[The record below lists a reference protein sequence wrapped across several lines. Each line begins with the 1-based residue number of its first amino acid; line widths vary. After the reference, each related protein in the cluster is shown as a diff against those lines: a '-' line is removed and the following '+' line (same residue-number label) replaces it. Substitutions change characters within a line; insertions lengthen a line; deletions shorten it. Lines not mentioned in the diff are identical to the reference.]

1 MMRKVLQEEDFI
13 EEPVDEAASTAQQY
27 VDQTVPEYLSGERDE
42 VQEVKQIAKSETLRI
57 RVWRYIVGFTILGAG
72 ALVSLGTYFYLD
84 RQLKDETEDKF
95 YVFANTI
102 EDVSRM
108 HFQSMVDSIH
118 DLSLTITAQ
127 AERNNWT
134 FPFVT
139 VDNWE
144 VHAQKARQRGFLEVI
159 QYLPWIEGQSELD
172 AFSVYVAE
180 NFGWQESA
188 IETFKWFHPELKSL
202 DFPVN
207 KNPFVIQTGS
217 LQVDG
222 NVQEKQYTI
231 AKGDGPFVPLYQRSP
246 PLQLETTMIDIYS
259 YDNGVFPSVA
269 AEKVLLMGSMDVALG
284 KGTDVVVSSDMHKAM
299 HSRMHA
305 PHSSAESTTDPSIQA
320 HTIVY
325 EPVFTELGDDT
336 SKVGGFLTA
345 LFGFDFLLVELLPES
360 IRGFYLV
367 VENSCGDSYTYMLDG
382 NHTYFVGKGDL
393 SDTGY
398 HYLKREIV
406 FDHFYSDPE
415 RVKAL
420 PNYCVYKYTITSSS
434 LYEDDNESS
443 LPIMYTFVVATI
455 FVLMALAFFIYD
467 MYVEKRNDKMVDTAA
482 KSNALVSSIFPS
494 TVRDRLLAESTDKER
509 PTQNMSLQLT
519 KTHLKSFLSG
529 DSGYRDDEDDVILK
543 SRPIADL
550 FTETTI
556 MFGDISGFTA
566 WSSVREPSQVFT
578 LLETVYRAFDQA
590 ASRRG
595 VFKVETVGDCYVAVC
610 GLPDPRSDHAV
621 VMARFARD
629 CLQRMTDLSRKLEVL
644 LGPDTGDLGMR
655 IGLHSGPVTAGVLRG
670 ERSRF
675 QLFGDTMN
683 TASRMESTGEV
694 NRIQVSE
701 ETAKLL
707 IAAGKQHWVCARERG
722 VAAKGKGIL
731 STYWLT
737 SNQSENAPAESAPE
751 SAPENSP
758 LPQIPKPENQLNA
771 KTTRLIGWNVEVLL
785 GLLKRIVKKWT
796 SGAPRDTPN
805 TDQLEYEAKYKIEMS
820 TGHAT
825 ILDEVEEVIRLP
837 LDQSEADHS
846 MSEHSATHVQE
857 DAPVEIGEVTLA
869 ELTQFVSCIA
879 SMYNENPFHNFEHAS
894 HVTMSV
900 VKLLS
905 RIVAPSEV
913 DYEKSATG
921 SKTLHDHTYGITS
934 DPLTQFACV
943 LSALIHDV
951 DHPGVPNAQL
961 VKEDSALAATYK
973 GKSVAEQ
980 NSVQLS
986 WQLLMSDQF
995 ANLRRSIYSSE
1006 SELQR
1011 FRQLIVNSVMATDIV
1026 DKELKALRNAR
1037 WEKAFNGDNS
1047 ALPESE
1053 RKHENVNRKATI
1065 VIEHLIQASDV
1076 AHTMQH
1082 WHIYRKW
1089 NERFFMECYQAFKAG
1104 RAGEDPSKN
1113 WYKGEIGFFDYYII
1127 PLAKK
1132 LKECGVFGVSS
1143 DEYLN
1148 YAMKNRKEW
1157 EERGLEIVAELLEK
1171 VKAAEVSDNGGE
1183 GGKSAE
1189 PINND
1194 LQSTRT

>member
-13 EEPVDEAASTAQQY
+13 EEPVDEAASTAEQY
-27 VDQTVPEYLSGERDE
+27 VDQTVPADLSGERDE
-42 VQEVKQIAKSETLRI
+42 VQEVKQIAKSETFRI

-320 HTIVY
+320 HTMVY

-382 NHTYFVGKGDL
+382 NH
-393 SDTGY
+393 
-398 HYLKREIV
+398 
-406 FDHFYSDPE
+406 
-415 RVKAL
+415 
-420 PNYCVYKYTITSSS
+420 
-434 LYEDDNESS
+434 
-443 LPIMYTFVVATI
+443 
-455 FVLMALAFFIYD
+455 
-467 MYVEKRNDKMVDTAA
+467 
-482 KSNALVSSIFPS
+482 
-494 TVRDRLLAESTDKER
+494 
-509 PTQNMSLQLT
+509 
-519 KTHLKSFLSG
+519 
-529 DSGYRDDEDDVILK
+529 
-543 SRPIADL
+543 
-550 FTETTI
+550 
-556 MFGDISGFTA
+556 
-566 WSSVREPSQVFT
+566 
-578 LLETVYRAFDQA
+578 
-590 ASRRG
+590 
-595 VFKVETVGDCYVAVC
+595 
-610 GLPDPRSDHAV
+610 
-621 VMARFARD
+621 
-629 CLQRMTDLSRKLEVL
+629 
-644 LGPDTGDLGMR
+644 
-655 IGLHSGPVTAGVLRG
+655 
-670 ERSRF
+670 
-675 QLFGDTMN
+675 
-683 TASRMESTGEV
+683 
-694 NRIQVSE
+694 
-701 ETAKLL
+701 
-707 IAAGKQHWVCARERG
+707 
-722 VAAKGKGIL
+722 
-731 STYWLT
+731 
-737 SNQSENAPAESAPE
+737 
-751 SAPENSP
+751 
-758 LPQIPKPENQLNA
+758 
-771 KTTRLIGWNVEVLL
+771 
-785 GLLKRIVKKWT
+785 
-796 SGAPRDTPN
+796 
-805 TDQLEYEAKYKIEMS
+805 
-820 TGHAT
+820 
-825 ILDEVEEVIRLP
+825 
-837 LDQSEADHS
+837 
-846 MSEHSATHVQE
+846 
-857 DAPVEIGEVTLA
+857 
-869 ELTQFVSCIA
+869 
-879 SMYNENPFHNFEHAS
+879 
-894 HVTMSV
+894 
-900 VKLLS
+900 
-905 RIVAPSEV
+905 
-913 DYEKSATG
+913 
-921 SKTLHDHTYGITS
+921 
-934 DPLTQFACV
+934 
-943 LSALIHDV
+943 
-951 DHPGVPNAQL
+951 
-961 VKEDSALAATYK
+961 
-973 GKSVAEQ
+973 
-980 NSVQLS
+980 
-986 WQLLMSDQF
+986 
-995 ANLRRSIYSSE
+995 
-1006 SELQR
+1006 
-1011 FRQLIVNSVMATDIV
+1011 
-1026 DKELKALRNAR
+1026 
-1037 WEKAFNGDNS
+1037 
-1047 ALPESE
+1047 
-1053 RKHENVNRKATI
+1053 
-1065 VIEHLIQASDV
+1065 
-1076 AHTMQH
+1076 
-1082 WHIYRKW
+1082 W